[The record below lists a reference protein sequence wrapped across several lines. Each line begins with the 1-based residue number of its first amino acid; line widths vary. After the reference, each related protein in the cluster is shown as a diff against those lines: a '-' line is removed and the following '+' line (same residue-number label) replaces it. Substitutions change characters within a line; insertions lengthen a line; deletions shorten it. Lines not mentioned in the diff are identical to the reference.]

1 MADNRATV
9 LLVDDRPE
17 NLVALEAVLAPLGC
31 RMVTAT
37 SGSEALKRL
46 LDEEFAVILLD
57 VQMPEL
63 DGFETA
69 EYIKR
74 RERTRTIP
82 IIFVTTISKE
92 EHHVFRGYEAGAV
105 DYVFKPYDPVIL
117 RSKVAVFIEL
127 WRAGRALR
135 ESEELARASFDHA
148 PIGMLRMDGEGRIVA
163 ANRALLETLKLG
175 LDQLAGKSIDD
186 LTHREDRGSD
196 ANERAALLAG
206 RRRRYSVE
214 KRLLA
219 AGGSAM
225 PALVSFAVARPHD
238 AGEPIMLA
246 HVEDLTQRKRAERA
260 RELYIREQAARLE
273 AEARGARLRGIQRI
287 ADAALAQVPLDE
299 LLFQL
304 LERIREVLHVDG
316 TSFVLA
322 DDEGG
327 YAVVQAAEAVNTA
340 VRKSFSP
347 VVDGPIERVMH
358 DRRPLIVDD
367 TSQEN

>member
-1 MADNRATV
+1 M
-9 LLVDDRPE
+9 
-17 NLVALEAVLAPLGC
+17 
-31 RMVTAT
+31 
-37 SGSEALKRL
+37 
-46 LDEEFAVILLD
+46 
-57 VQMPEL
+57 
-63 DGFETA
+63 
-69 EYIKR
+69 
-74 RERTRTIP
+74 
-82 IIFVTTISKE
+82 
-92 EHHVFRGYEAGAV
+92 
-105 DYVFKPYDPVIL
+105 
-117 RSKVAVFIEL
+117 EL

-135 ESEELARASFDHA
+135 ESEEVARASFDHA
-148 PIGMLRMDGEGRIVA
+148 PIGMLRMDGEGRIIA
-163 ANRALLETLKLG
+163 ANRALCETLKLG
-175 LDQLAGKSIDD
+175 LNELAGKTIAE
-186 LTHREDRGSD
+186 LTHREDRGGD
-196 ANERAALLAG
+196 ATERAALLAG

-219 AGGSAM
+219 AGGSAL
-225 PALVSFAVARPHD
+225 PALVSFAVARPHEHGD
-238 AGEPIMLA
+238 PILLA

-287 ADAALAQVPLDE
+287 ADAALSQVPLDE

-367 TSQEN
+367 TSQENEAGEALPGAAVSSVLAVPLLTEAQKTLGVLTVG